1 MSCLTMRWWVA
12 VAFIDRILREGARQ
26 ADEVEI
32 FYATGI
38 AVSAELKRRNV
49 NIATRSEECGLGIR
63 TIDNGRIGSSTTH
76 NPKRWREC
84 LDAAIASGRLATPHR
99 WDGLPKPA
107 HPGTDLLCYDPSLT
121 VDPPTAYGLLERMV
135 EGSGEHNAEVTSG
148 SATLSSITETI
159 ANSNGVHYNNRLTG
173 VSISLEAICE
183 QSTGSE
189 FAQSCF
195 FDVDPYAVGE
205 RAGFLASHSAGG
217 SNIPSGEYD
226 ILLSPIAYAE
236 LLGAAFIPAL
246 SGRNVH
252 AGRSCLAN
260 HLGETVADEKISM
273 YDDPFRHKG
282 LGSTVWD
289 AEGTP
294 TRRIDFVREGVL
306 ESFAY
311 DLRTAYRYGKESTA
325 SAIRGGSNGGTA
337 IGHHN
342 FIVDGPRTDVADE
355 RAVYVHGVIG
365 AHTANP
371 MSGDFSVEISN
382 AFMMESGE
390 FGTPILSAMLAGN
403 VFTMHK
409 AIGGLSREVRQIGS
423 LVLPSIR
430 LQKQRVIGK

>member
-1 MSCLTMRWWVA
+1 MRWWVA
-12 VAFIDRILREGARQ
+12 VALIDQVLREGARQ

-63 TIDNGRIGSSTTH
+63 TIDKGRIGSSTTH

-121 VDPPTAYGLLERMV
+121 VDPPIAYGLLEQMV

-159 ANSNGVHYNNRLTG
+159 ANSNGVHYNNRITG
-173 VSISLEAICE
+173 VSISLEAIYE

-189 FAQSCF
+189 FAQSSF

-226 ILLSPIAYAE
+226 VLLSPIAYAE

-252 AGRSCLAN
+252 AGRSLLAN
-260 HLGETVADEKISM
+260 HLGEPVADEQISM
-273 YDDPFRHKG
+273 YDDPFRQKG
-282 LGSTVWD
+282 LGSKFWD

-294 TRRIDFVREGVL
+294 TRRIDFVRGGVL

-325 SAIRGGSNGGTA
+325 SAIRSGPNGGTA

-342 FIVDGPRTDVADE
+342 IIVDGPRTDVADE

-382 AFMMESGE
+382 AFMMEGGE
-390 FGTPILSAMLAGN
+390 FGTPIRSAMLAGN
-403 VFTMHK
+403 VFTLHK
-409 AIGGLSREVRQIGS
+409 EIGGLSKEVRQIGS

-430 LQKQRVIGK
+430 LPKQRVIGK

>member
-1 MSCLTMRWWVA
+1 MRWWVA
-12 VAFIDRILREGARQ
+12 VALIDRILRQGARQ

-63 TIDNGRIGSSTTH
+63 TIDKGRIGSSTTH

-99 WDGLPKPA
+99 WDGLPKSA
-107 HPGTDLLCYDPSLT
+107 HPGTDFPCYDPSLT
-121 VDPPTAYGLLERMV
+121 VDPPTAYGLLERML
-135 EGSGEHNAEVTSG
+135 EGSAEHKAEVTSG

-159 ANSNGVHYNNRLTG
+159 ANSNGMHYNNRLTG
-173 VSISLEAICE
+173 VSISLETICE

-252 AGRSCLAN
+252 AGRSRLAN
-260 HLGETVADEKISM
+260 HLGKPVADEKISM
-273 YDDPFRHKG
+273 HDDPFRYKG
-282 LGSTVWD
+282 LGSTFWD

-325 SAIRGGSNGGTA
+325 SAIRSGSNGGTA

-382 AFMMESGE
+382 AFMMEGGE
-390 FGTPILSAMLAGN
+390 FGTPIRSAMLAGN

-409 AIGGLSREVRQIGS
+409 EIGGLSREVRQIGS

-430 LQKQRVIGK
+430 LPKQRVIGK

>member
-1 MSCLTMRWWVA
+1 MRWWVA
-12 VAFIDRILREGARQ
+12 VALIDQVLREGARQ

-63 TIDNGRIGSSTTH
+63 TIDKGRIGSSTTH

-121 VDPPTAYGLLERMV
+121 VDPPIAYGLLEQMV

-159 ANSNGVHYNNRLTG
+159 ANSNGVHYNNRITG
-173 VSISLEAICE
+173 VSISLEAIYE

-189 FAQSCF
+189 FAQSSF

-226 ILLSPIAYAE
+226 VLLSPIAYAE

-252 AGRSCLAN
+252 AGRSLLAN
-260 HLGETVADEKISM
+260 HLGEPVADEQISM
-273 YDDPFRHKG
+273 YDDPFRQKG
-282 LGSTVWD
+282 LGSKFWD

-294 TRRIDFVREGVL
+294 TRRIDFVRGGVL

-325 SAIRGGSNGGTA
+325 SAIRSGPNGGTA

-342 FIVDGPRTDVADE
+342 IIVDGPRTDVADE

-382 AFMMESGE
+382 AFMMEGGE
-390 FGTPILSAMLAGN
+390 FGTPIRSAMLAGN
-403 VFTMHK
+403 VFTLHK
-409 AIGGLSREVRQIGS
+409 EIGGLSREVRQIGS

-430 LQKQRVIGK
+430 LPKQRVIGK

>member
-1 MSCLTMRWWVA
+1 VA
-12 VAFIDRILREGARQ
+12 PIDRILRQGARQ
-26 ADEVEI
+26 VDEVEI
-32 FYATGI
+32 FYADGS
-38 AVSAELKRRNV
+38 AVSADLKRRKV

-63 TIDNGRIGSSTTH
+63 TIDKGRVGSSTTH
-76 NPKRWREC
+76 NPKQWKEC

-99 WDGLPKPA
+99 WDGLPQPA

-121 VDPPTAYGLLERMV
+121 VDPPTACGLLEQML
-135 EGSGEHNAEVTSG
+135 EGSAEHGAQVTSG
-148 SATLSSITETI
+148 SATLLSMTEII
-159 ANSNGVHYNNRLTG
+159 ANSNGLHYTNRHTG
-173 VSISLEAICE
+173 VSISLDAICE

-217 SNIPSGEYD
+217 SNIPTGEYD

-252 AGRSCLAN
+252 AGRSRLAS
-260 HLGETVADEKISM
+260 HLGEPVTDIPISM
-273 YDDPFRHKG
+273 YDDPFRQKG
-282 LGSTVWD
+282 LGSTFWD

-294 TRRIDFVREGVL
+294 TRRIDFVRDGVL
-306 ESFAY
+306 ASFAY

-342 FIVDGPRTDVADE
+342 FTVDGPRTDVADD
-355 RAVYVHGVIG
+355 RVIYVHGVVG

-382 AFMMESGE
+382 AFMMEGGE
-390 FGTPILSAMLAGN
+390 YGTPIRTAMLAGN

-409 AIGGLSREVRQIGS
+409 EIGGISTEVRQIGS

-430 LQKQRVIGK
+430 VLRQRVIGK

>member
-1 MSCLTMRWWVA
+1 MA
-12 VAFIDRILREGARQ
+12 PIDRILRQGARQ
-26 ADEVEI
+26 VDEVEI
-32 FYATGI
+32 FYADGI
-38 AVSAELKRRNV
+38 AVSADLKRRKV

-63 TIDNGRIGSSTTH
+63 TIDKGRVGSSTTH
-76 NPKRWREC
+76 DPKRWKEC

-99 WDGLPKPA
+99 WDGLPQPA

-121 VDPPTAYGLLERMV
+121 VDPPTACGLLEQML
-135 EGSGEHNAEVTSG
+135 EGSAEHGAQVTSG
-148 SATLSSITETI
+148 SATLSSITEII
-159 ANSNGVHYNNRLTG
+159 ANSNGLHYTNRHTG
-173 VSISLEAICE
+173 VSISLDAICE

-217 SNIPSGEYD
+217 SNIPTGEYD

-252 AGRSCLAN
+252 AGRSRLAS
-260 HLGETVADEKISM
+260 HLGEPVTDIPISM
-273 YDDPFRHKG
+273 YDDPFRQKG
-282 LGSTVWD
+282 LGSTFWD

-294 TRRIDFVREGVL
+294 TRRIDFVKEGVL
-306 ESFAY
+306 ASFAY

-342 FIVDGPRTDVADE
+342 FTVDGPRTDVADD
-355 RAVYVHGVIG
+355 RVIYVHGVVG

-382 AFMMESGE
+382 AFMMEGGE
-390 FGTPILSAMLAGN
+390 YGTPIRTAMLAGN

-409 AIGGLSREVRQIGS
+409 EIGGISKEVRQIGS

-430 LQKQRVIGK
+430 VLRQRVIGK

>member
-1 MSCLTMRWWVA
+1 VA
-12 VAFIDRILREGARQ
+12 VAFPDLILKQGERQ
-26 ADEVEI
+26 VDEVEV
-32 FYATGI
+32 FYAKGL
-38 AVSAELKRRNV
+38 AVSADLKRRKV

-63 TIDNGRIGSSTTH
+63 TIDKGRVGSSTTH
-76 NPKRWREC
+76 NPKQWKEC

-99 WDGLPKPA
+99 WDGLPQPA

-121 VDPPTAYGLLERMV
+121 VDPPTACGLLEQML
-135 EGSGEHNAEVTSG
+135 EGSAEHGAQVTSG
-148 SATLSSITETI
+148 SATLSSITEII
-159 ANSNGVHYNNRLTG
+159 ANSNGLHYTNRHTG
-173 VSISLEAICE
+173 VSISLDAICE

-217 SNIPSGEYD
+217 SNIPTGEYD

-252 AGRSCLAN
+252 AGRSRLAS
-260 HLGETVADEKISM
+260 HLGEPVTDIQISM
-273 YDDPFRHKG
+273 YDDPFRQKG
-282 LGSTVWD
+282 LGSTFWD

-294 TRRIDFVREGVL
+294 TRRIDFVKEGVL
-306 ESFAY
+306 ASFAY

-342 FIVDGPRTDVADE
+342 FTVDGPRTDVADD
-355 RAVYVHGVIG
+355 RVIYVHGVVG

-382 AFMMESGE
+382 AFMMEGGE
-390 FGTPILSAMLAGN
+390 YGTPIRTAMLAGN

-409 AIGGLSREVRQIGS
+409 EIGGISKEVRQIGS

-430 LQKQRVIGK
+430 VLRQRVIGK

>member
-1 MSCLTMRWWVA
+1 MRWWVA
-12 VAFIDRILREGARQ
+12 VALIDRVLREGARQ

-63 TIDNGRIGSSTTH
+63 TIDKGRIGSSTTH

-84 LDAAIASGRLATPHR
+84 LGAAIASGRLATPHR

-121 VDPPTAYGLLERMV
+121 VDPPIAYGLLEQMV

-159 ANSNGVHYNNRLTG
+159 ANSNGVHYNNRITG
-173 VSISLEAICE
+173 VSISLEAIYE

-189 FAQSCF
+189 FAQSSF

-226 ILLSPIAYAE
+226 VLLSPIAYAE

-252 AGRSCLAN
+252 AGRSLLAN
-260 HLGETVADEKISM
+260 HLGEPVADEQISM
-273 YDDPFRHKG
+273 YDDPFRQKG
-282 LGSTVWD
+282 LGSKFWD

-294 TRRIDFVREGVL
+294 TRRIDFVRGGVL

-325 SAIRGGSNGGTA
+325 SAIRSGPNGGTA

-342 FIVDGPRTDVADE
+342 IIVDGPRTDVADE

-382 AFMMESGE
+382 AFMMEGGE
-390 FGTPILSAMLAGN
+390 FGTPIRSAMLAGN
-403 VFTMHK
+403 VFTLHK
-409 AIGGLSREVRQIGS
+409 EIGGLSREVRQIGS

-430 LQKQRVIGK
+430 LPKQRVIGK